1 MKNRELADIFGKM
14 ADILEFKGENPFKVN
29 AYRKASRVIGEL
41 SDDIE
46 AIHNQGGLMNISGIG
61 SGIAKKI
68 EEYLTTGRM
77 SKYEEVTQ
85 EVPEGLMEL
94 MAIQSMGPKT
104 LALLHDRLGVASFDD
119 LKRVTE
125 DGSMETLPGLGTKK
139 VENIKRG
146 IKLYAASRGRIPL
159 GIALPIVEGIIAQLK
174 QTKQIFQVSA
184 AGSLRRMRENIG
196 DIDILTTGGEGGEII
211 QKFTQLPQVTE
222 VLAAGDTKGS
232 VIIEGKTQVDLRVV
246 SPDCF
251 GSALQYFT
259 GSKAH
264 NIHLREIAKD
274 RGLKISE
281 YGVFRGDERLGG
293 EREEDIYS
301 ALGLSWIPPEMRE
314 DRGEIEAAIAGT
326 LPELVKPEEIRGDLH
341 VHSQHSDGTAT
352 IEQIALKAKELGYEY
367 IAICDH
373 SQSARYA
380 GGISEDELL
389 EEIREIEGLNQRLD
403 GIRILSGTEVDI
415 KADGSLDYPDELLS
429 KLDIVVAAVHSGF
442 KKKVTERM
450 IKAME
455 NPHVDVI
462 AHPTG
467 RLISSRE
474 GYELDVDRIMAKAAE
489 THTALEIN
497 SYYDRLDLS
506 DINCMKAK
514 QMGAKL
520 SIGTDAHHVDQLW
533 AIRLGVA
540 VARRGWLEKQNLLN
554 TLSLQQLLE
563 FLQRPKPQGLL
574 GCKDANPE
582 PVSDKEFP

>member
-1 MKNRELADIFGKM
+1 
-14 ADILEFKGENPFKVN
+14 
-29 AYRKASRVIGEL
+29 
-41 SDDIE
+41 
-46 AIHNQGGLMNISGIG
+46 
-61 SGIAKKI
+61 
-68 EEYLTTGRM
+68 
-77 SKYEEVTQ
+77 
-85 EVPEGLMEL
+85 
-94 MAIQSMGPKT
+94 
-104 LALLHDRLGVASFDD
+104 
-119 LKRVTE
+119 
-125 DGSMETLPGLGTKK
+125 
-139 VENIKRG
+139 
-146 IKLYAASRGRIPL
+146 
-159 GIALPIVEGIIAQLK
+159 
-174 QTKQIFQVSA
+174 
-184 AGSLRRMRENIG
+184 MRENIG
-196 DIDILTTGGEGGEII
+196 DINILTTGGEGREII
-211 QKFTQLPQVTE
+211 QKFIQLPQVTE

-281 YGVFRGDERLGG
+281 YGVFRGEERLGG

-314 DRGEIEAAIAGT
+314 DRGEIEAATAGT
-326 LPELVKPEEIRGDLH
+326 LPELVKPEEVRGDLH

-352 IEQIALKAKELGYEY
+352 IEQIALKAKELGHEY

-389 EEIREIEGLNQRLD
+389 EELREIEGLNQRLD

-429 KLDIVVAAVHSGF
+429 ELDIVVAAVHSGF
-442 KKKVTERM
+442 RKNVTVRM

-455 NPHVDVI
+455 NPNVDVI

-474 GYELDVDRIMAKAAE
+474 GYEIDVDRIMAKAAE

-506 DINCMKAK
+506 DINSMKAK

-563 FLQRPKPQGLL
+563 FLQRPKSQRG
-574 GCKDANPE
+574 
-582 PVSDKEFP
+582 

>member
-1 MKNRELADIFGKM
+1 MKNRELAEIFGKM

-41 SDDIE
+41 RDDIE
-46 AIHNQGGLMNISGIG
+46 AIYKQGELMNIPGIG

-85 EVPEGLMEL
+85 GVPEGLIGL

-104 LALLHDRLGVASFDD
+104 LALLHDRLGVESLDD
-119 LKRVTE
+119 LKRVIE
-125 DGSMETLPGLGTKK
+125 DGSMEALPGLGAKK

-174 QTKQIFQVSA
+174 QMKQIIQISA
-184 AGSLRRMRENIG
+184 AGSLRRMKENIG
-196 DIDILTTGGEGGEII
+196 DIDILTTGAEGKQII
-211 QKFTQLPQVTE
+211 QRFTQLPQVTE

-246 SPDCF
+246 SPQSF

-264 NIHLREIAKD
+264 NIHLREIAKE

-281 YGVFRGDERLGG
+281 YGIFRGDERLGG
-293 EREEDIYS
+293 QREEDIYS
-301 ALGLSWIPPEMRE
+301 ALGLCWIPPEMRE
-314 DRGEIEAAIAGT
+314 DRGEIEAASRGT

-352 IEQIALKAKELGYEY
+352 IEQIALKAKELGYKY

-373 SQSARYA
+373 SQSAQYA
-380 GGISEDELL
+380 GGLSEDELL
-389 EEIREIEGLNQRLD
+389 EEIREIEQLNQKLG
-403 GIRILSGTEVDI
+403 GIRILAGTEVDI
-415 KADGSLDYPDELLS
+415 KADGSLDYPEELLS

-442 KKKVTERM
+442 KKNVTERM

-455 NPHVDVI
+455 NPHVDII

-474 GYELDVDRIMAKAAE
+474 GYEVDVDQIMAKAAE

-514 QMGAKL
+514 QMGVKL

-540 VARRGWLEKQNLLN
+540 VARRGWLGGNDLLN
-554 TLSLQQLLE
+554 TLSLQRLLE
-563 FLQRPKPQGLL
+563 FLQRPKPQRG
-574 GCKDANPE
+574 
-582 PVSDKEFP
+582 

>member
-1 MKNRELADIFGKM
+1 MKNRELSEIFGRM

-41 SDDIE
+41 RDDVEVIYK
-46 AIHNQGGLMNISGIG
+46 QGRLMNIPGIG

-77 SKYEEVTQ
+77 SKYEEISRG
-85 EVPEGLMEL
+85 VPEGLMEL

-104 LALLHDRLGVASFDD
+104 LALLHDRLGVESLDD
-119 LKRVTE
+119 LKRAIE
-125 DGSMETLPGLGTKK
+125 DGSMEALPGLGAKK

-174 QTKQIFQVSA
+174 QMKQIIRIST
-184 AGSLRRMRENIG
+184 AGSLRRMKENIG
-196 DIDILTTGGEGGEII
+196 DIDILAAGTEGEQII
-211 QKFTQLPQVTE
+211 HRFAQLPQVTE

-246 SPDCF
+246 SPQSF

-264 NIHLREIAKD
+264 NIHLREIAKG

-281 YGVFRGDERLGG
+281 YGIFRGNERLGG
-293 EREEDIYS
+293 QREEDIYS
-301 ALGLSWIPPEMRE
+301 ALGLCWIPPEMRE
-314 DRGEIEAAIAGT
+314 DRGEIEAASAGT
-326 LPELVKPEEIRGDLH
+326 LPELVKPEEIHGDLH

-352 IEQIALKAKELGYEY
+352 IEQIALKAEELGYEY

-380 GGISEDELL
+380 GGLSEEELL
-389 EEIREIEGLNQRLD
+389 GEIKEIDQLNQNLH
-403 GIRILSGTEVDI
+403 GIRILAGTEVDI
-415 KADGSLDYPDELLS
+415 NADGSLDYPDELLA

-442 KKKVTERM
+442 KKNVTERM
-450 IKAME
+450 ISAME

-474 GYELDVDRIMAKAAE
+474 GYEVDVDQIMAKAAE

-514 QMGAKL
+514 QMGVKL
-520 SIGTDAHHVDQLW
+520 SIGTDAHHIDQLW

-540 VARRGWLEKQNLLN
+540 VARRGWLGGNDLLN
-554 TLSLQQLLE
+554 TLSLPRLLE
-563 FLQRPKPQGLL
+563 FLQQPKPQRG
-574 GCKDANPE
+574 
-582 PVSDKEFP
+582 

>member
-1 MKNRELADIFGKM
+1 MKNRELAEIFGKM

-46 AIHNQGGLMNISGIG
+46 GIYNQEGLMNIPGIG

-94 MAIQSMGPKT
+94 MVIQSMGPKT
-104 LALLHDRLGVASFDD
+104 LALLHDRLGVESLDD
-119 LKRVTE
+119 LKRVIE
-125 DGSMETLPGLGTKK
+125 DGSMEVLPGLGAKK

-174 QTKQIFQVSA
+174 QTKQIFQISA

-196 DIDILTTGGEGGEII
+196 DIDILSTGSEGKEIV
-211 QKFTQLPQVTE
+211 QRFTQLPQITE

-232 VIIEGKTQVDLRVV
+232 VILEGKTQVDLRVV
-246 SPDCF
+246 SPNCF

-352 IEQIALKAKELGYEY
+352 IEQIALKAKELDYEY

-373 SQSARYA
+373 SQSAQYA
-380 GGISEDELL
+380 GGISQDELV

-415 KADGSLDYPDELLS
+415 KADGSLDYPDEFLS

-442 KKKVTERM
+442 KKNVTVRM

-455 NPHVDVI
+455 NPNVDVI

-520 SIGTDAHHVDQLW
+520 SIGTDAHHIDQLW

-563 FLQRPKPQGLL
+563 FLQRPKPQRG
-574 GCKDANPE
+574 
-582 PVSDKEFP
+582 

>member
-1 MKNRELADIFGKM
+1 MKNRELSEIFGRM

-41 SDDIE
+41 RDDVEVIYK
-46 AIHNQGGLMNISGIG
+46 QGRLMNIPGIG

-77 SKYEEVTQ
+77 SKYEEISRG
-85 EVPEGLMEL
+85 VPEGLMEL

-104 LALLHDRLGVASFDD
+104 LALLHDRLGVESLDD
-119 LKRVTE
+119 LKRAIE
-125 DGSMETLPGLGTKK
+125 DGSMEALPGLGAKK

-174 QTKQIFQVSA
+174 QMKQIIRIST
-184 AGSLRRMRENIG
+184 AGSLRRMKENIG
-196 DIDILTTGGEGGEII
+196 DIDILAAGTEGEQII
-211 QKFTQLPQVTE
+211 HRFAQLPQVTE

-246 SPDCF
+246 SPQSF

-264 NIHLREIAKD
+264 NIHLREIAKG

-281 YGVFRGDERLGG
+281 YGIFRGNERLGG
-293 EREEDIYS
+293 QREEDIYS

-314 DRGEIEAAIAGT
+314 DRGEIEAASAGT
-326 LPELVKPEEIRGDLH
+326 LPELVKPEEIHGDLH

-352 IEQIALKAKELGYEY
+352 IEQIALKAEELGYEY

-380 GGISEDELL
+380 GGLSEEELL
-389 EEIREIEGLNQRLD
+389 EEIKEIDQLNQKLH
-403 GIRILSGTEVDI
+403 GIRILAGTEVDI
-415 KADGSLDYPDELLS
+415 NADGSLDYPDELLA

-442 KKKVTERM
+442 KKNVTERM
-450 IKAME
+450 ISAME

-474 GYELDVDRIMAKAAE
+474 GYEVDVDQIMAKAAE

-514 QMGAKL
+514 QMGVKL
-520 SIGTDAHHVDQLW
+520 SIGTDAHHIDQLW

-540 VARRGWLEKQNLLN
+540 VARRGWLGGNDLLN
-554 TLSLQQLLE
+554 TLSLPRLLE
-563 FLQRPKPQGLL
+563 FLQQPKPQRG
-574 GCKDANPE
+574 
-582 PVSDKEFP
+582 

>member
-1 MKNRELADIFGKM
+1 MKNRELSEIFGRM

-41 SDDIE
+41 RDDVEVIYK
-46 AIHNQGGLMNISGIG
+46 QGRLMNIPGIG

-77 SKYEEVTQ
+77 SKYEEISRG
-85 EVPEGLMEL
+85 VPEGLMEL

-104 LALLHDRLGVASFDD
+104 LALLHDRLGVEGLDD
-119 LKRVTE
+119 LKRVIE
-125 DGSMETLPGLGTKK
+125 DGSMEALPGLGAKK

-159 GIALPIVEGIIAQLK
+159 GIALPIVDGIIAQLK
-174 QTKQIFQVSA
+174 QMKQIIRISA
-184 AGSLRRMRENIG
+184 AGSLRRMKENIG
-196 DIDILTTGGEGGEII
+196 DIDILAAGTEGEHII
-211 QKFTQLPQVTE
+211 QRFAQLPQVTE

-246 SPDCF
+246 SPQSF

-264 NIHLREIAKD
+264 NIHLREIAKG

-281 YGVFRGDERLGG
+281 YGIFRGDERLGG
-293 EREEDIYS
+293 QREEDIYS
-301 ALGLSWIPPEMRE
+301 ALGLCWIPPEMRE
-314 DRGEIEAAIAGT
+314 DRGEIEAASAGT
-326 LPELVKPEEIRGDLH
+326 LPELVKPEEIHGDLH

-380 GGISEDELL
+380 GGLSEEELL
-389 EEIREIEGLNQRLD
+389 GEIEEIDQLNQKLH
-403 GIRILSGTEVDI
+403 GIRILAGTEVDI
-415 KADGSLDYPDELLS
+415 NADGSLDYPDELLT

-442 KKKVTERM
+442 KKNVTERM
-450 IKAME
+450 ISAME

-474 GYELDVDRIMAKAAE
+474 GYEVDVDQIMAKAAE

-514 QMGAKL
+514 QMGVKL
-520 SIGTDAHHVDQLW
+520 SIGTDAHHIDQLW

-540 VARRGWLEKQNLLN
+540 VARRAWLGGNDLLN
-554 TLSLQQLLE
+554 TLSLPRLLE
-563 FLQRPKPQGLL
+563 FLQQPKPQRG
-574 GCKDANPE
+574 
-582 PVSDKEFP
+582 

>member
-1 MKNRELADIFGKM
+1 MKNRELSEIFGRM

-41 SDDIE
+41 RDDVEVIYK
-46 AIHNQGGLMNISGIG
+46 QGRLMNIPGIG

-77 SKYEEVTQ
+77 SKYEEISRG
-85 EVPEGLMEL
+85 VPEGLMEL

-104 LALLHDRLGVASFDD
+104 LALLHDRLGVESLDD
-119 LKRVTE
+119 LKRAIE
-125 DGSMETLPGLGTKK
+125 DGSMEALPGLGAKK

-174 QTKQIFQVSA
+174 QMKQIIRIST
-184 AGSLRRMRENIG
+184 AGSLRRMKENIG
-196 DIDILTTGGEGGEII
+196 DIDILAAGTEGEQII
-211 QKFTQLPQVTE
+211 HRFAQLPQVTE

-246 SPDCF
+246 SPQSF

-264 NIHLREIAKD
+264 NIHLREIAKG

-281 YGVFRGDERLGG
+281 YGIFRGNERLGG
-293 EREEDIYS
+293 QREEDIYS

-314 DRGEIEAAIAGT
+314 DRGEIEAASAGT
-326 LPELVKPEEIRGDLH
+326 LPELVKPEEIHGDLH

-352 IEQIALKAKELGYEY
+352 IEQIALKAEELGYEY

-380 GGISEDELL
+380 GGLSEEELL
-389 EEIREIEGLNQRLD
+389 EEIKEIDQLNQKLR
-403 GIRILSGTEVDI
+403 GIRILAGTEVDI
-415 KADGSLDYPDELLS
+415 NADGSLDYPDELLA

-442 KKKVTERM
+442 KKNVTERM
-450 IKAME
+450 ISAME

-474 GYELDVDRIMAKAAE
+474 GYEVDVDQIMAKAAE

-514 QMGAKL
+514 QMGVKL
-520 SIGTDAHHVDQLW
+520 SIGTDAHHIDQLW

-540 VARRGWLEKQNLLN
+540 VARRGWLGGNDLLN
-554 TLSLQQLLE
+554 TLSLPRLLE
-563 FLQRPKPQGLL
+563 FLQQPKPQRG
-574 GCKDANPE
+574 
-582 PVSDKEFP
+582 

>member
-1 MKNRELADIFGKM
+1 
-14 ADILEFKGENPFKVN
+14 
-29 AYRKASRVIGEL
+29 
-41 SDDIE
+41 
-46 AIHNQGGLMNISGIG
+46 
-61 SGIAKKI
+61 
-68 EEYLTTGRM
+68 
-77 SKYEEVTQ
+77 
-85 EVPEGLMEL
+85 MEL

-104 LALLHDRLGVASFDD
+104 LALLHDRLGVESLDD
-119 LKRVTE
+119 LKRAIE
-125 DGSMETLPGLGTKK
+125 DGSMEALPGLGAKK

-174 QTKQIFQVSA
+174 QMKQIIRIST
-184 AGSLRRMRENIG
+184 AGSLRRMKENIG
-196 DIDILTTGGEGGEII
+196 DIDILAAGTEGEQII
-211 QKFTQLPQVTE
+211 HRFAQLPQVTE

-246 SPDCF
+246 SPQSF

-264 NIHLREIAKD
+264 NIHLREIAKG

-281 YGVFRGDERLGG
+281 YGIFRGNERLGG
-293 EREEDIYS
+293 QREEDIYS

-314 DRGEIEAAIAGT
+314 DRGEIEAASAGT
-326 LPELVKPEEIRGDLH
+326 LPELVKPEEIHGDLH

-352 IEQIALKAKELGYEY
+352 IEQIALKAEELGYEY

-380 GGISEDELL
+380 GGLSEEELL
-389 EEIREIEGLNQRLD
+389 EEIKEIDQLNQKLH
-403 GIRILSGTEVDI
+403 GIRILAGTEVDI
-415 KADGSLDYPDELLS
+415 NADGSLDYPDELLA

-442 KKKVTERM
+442 KKNVTERM
-450 IKAME
+450 ISAME

-474 GYELDVDRIMAKAAE
+474 GYEVDVDQIMAKAAE

-514 QMGAKL
+514 QMGVKL
-520 SIGTDAHHVDQLW
+520 SIGTDAHHIDQLW

-540 VARRGWLEKQNLLN
+540 VARRGWLGGNDLLN
-554 TLSLQQLLE
+554 TLSLPRLLE
-563 FLQRPKPQGLL
+563 FLQQPKPQRG
-574 GCKDANPE
+574 
-582 PVSDKEFP
+582 

>member
-1 MKNRELADIFGKM
+1 MKNRELSEIFGRM

-41 SDDIE
+41 RDDVEVIYK
-46 AIHNQGGLMNISGIG
+46 QGRLMNIPGIG

-77 SKYEEVTQ
+77 SKYEEISRG
-85 EVPEGLMEL
+85 VPEGLMEL

-104 LALLHDRLGVASFDD
+104 LALLHDRLGVEGLDD
-119 LKRVTE
+119 LKRVIE
-125 DGSMETLPGLGTKK
+125 DGSMEALPGLGAKK

-159 GIALPIVEGIIAQLK
+159 GIALPIVDGIIAQLK
-174 QTKQIFQVSA
+174 QMKQIIRISA
-184 AGSLRRMRENIG
+184 AGSLRRMKENIG
-196 DIDILTTGGEGGEII
+196 DIDILAAGTEGEQII
-211 QKFTQLPQVTE
+211 QRFAQLPQVTE

-246 SPDCF
+246 SPQSF

-264 NIHLREIAKD
+264 NIHLREIAKG

-281 YGVFRGDERLGG
+281 YGIFRGDERLGG
-293 EREEDIYS
+293 QREEDIYS
-301 ALGLSWIPPEMRE
+301 ALGLCWIPPEMRE
-314 DRGEIEAAIAGT
+314 DRGEIEAASAGT
-326 LPELVKPEEIRGDLH
+326 LPELVKPEEIHGDLH

-380 GGISEDELL
+380 GGLSEEELL
-389 EEIREIEGLNQRLD
+389 GEIEEIDQLNQKLH
-403 GIRILSGTEVDI
+403 GIRILAGTEVDI
-415 KADGSLDYPDELLS
+415 NADGSLDYPDELLT

-442 KKKVTERM
+442 KKNVTERM
-450 IKAME
+450 ISAME

-474 GYELDVDRIMAKAAE
+474 GYEVDVDQIMAKAAE

-514 QMGAKL
+514 QMGVKL
-520 SIGTDAHHVDQLW
+520 SIGTDAHHIDQLW

-540 VARRGWLEKQNLLN
+540 VARRAWLGGNDLLN
-554 TLSLQQLLE
+554 TLSLPRLLE
-563 FLQRPKPQGLL
+563 FLQQPKPQRG
-574 GCKDANPE
+574 
-582 PVSDKEFP
+582 